1 MRPSEA
7 LVFIVCAA
15 LAEVLALI
23 FCAAVVVGCSSQSQN
38 TKPVAVAQVPAAQ
51 APIAAGAPATTVATV
66 AGTVS
71 TTAAPTGSD
80 VDPSLAKIDPNLIKE
95 GYRAVR
101 RQGKLLYCQTQTVT
115 GTKFGNTVCRTAE
128 QIQEEK
134 RDTELSQRML
144 IRSGPANCVGTQ
156 CSK

>member
-80 VDPSLAKIDPNLIKE
+80 VDPSLAKE

>member
-1 MRPSEA
+1 
-7 LVFIVCAA
+7 
-15 LAEVLALI
+15 
-23 FCAAVVVGCSSQSQN
+23 
-38 TKPVAVAQVPAAQ
+38 VAQVPAGAT
-51 APIAAGAPATTVATV
+51 ATGTASAAGAPPGGA
-66 AGTVS
+66 
-71 TTAAPTGSD
+71 
-80 VDPSLAKIDPNLIKE
+80 VDPGLAKVDPTLIKE
-95 GYRAVR
+95 GYRVVR
-101 RQGKLLYCQTQTVT
+101 RQGKILYCQSQTVT

>member
-1 MRPSEA
+1 MRPHEPLA
-7 LVFIVCAA
+7 LFMCA
-15 LAEVLALI
+15 VLA
-23 FCAAVVVGCSSQSQN
+23 AACTSQAQN
-38 TKPVAVAQVPAAQ
+38 TKPEVVAQVPAGAT
-51 APIAAGAPATTVATV
+51 ATGTASSAGAP
-66 AGTVS
+66 
-71 TTAAPTGSD
+71 PGSA
-80 VDPSLAKIDPNLIKE
+80 VDPSLAKVDPALIKE
-95 GYRAVR
+95 GYRVVR
-101 RQGKLLYCQTQTVT
+101 RQGKILYCQTQTVT

>member
-1 MRPSEA
+1 MLRREKGDWRMRPHEA
-7 LVFIVCAA
+7 LALIICAA
-15 LAEVLALI
+15 LA
-23 FCAAVVVGCSSQSQN
+23 AACTSQSQN
-38 TKPVAVAQVPAAQ
+38 AKPVVVAQVPAA
-51 APIAAGAPATTVATV
+51 ASTSTATSTATASAAGAP
-66 AGTVS
+66 
-71 TTAAPTGSD
+71 PGSA
-80 VDPSLAKIDPNLIKE
+80 VDPSLAKVDPALIKE
-95 GYRAVR
+95 GYRVVR